1 MTTSATIYQFLSL
14 CLLYP
19 EPDLVSQLHETA
31 AATNLQWAGNLVAT
45 FAAETMETLQVEH
58 TRLFVNNI
66 DGVPCPPYESAYVD
80 GQLLT
85 ATTRSVAA
93 AFAEWGLEQSLE
105 TADFLPVELQFVAY
119 LHELAEQSSEPETVE
134 LARRHFET
142 AHLQRW
148 LPRFATDLQQH
159 ARVDFY
165 REVGN
170 RLAELIN
177 TPPED

>member
-19 EPDLVSQLHETA
+19 EPDLAAQLLETA
-31 AATNLQWAGNLVAT
+31 AATHQPWAEEL
-45 FAAETMETLQVEH
+45 AAAFTGEPLESLQVEH

-66 DGVPCPPYESAYVD
+66 DGVSCPPYESAYID

-85 ATTRSVAA
+85 ATTRAVAA
-93 AFAEWGLEQSLE
+93 AYAEWGLEQSLE

-119 LHELAEQSSEPETVE
+119 LTELAEQSPEPDTVE
-134 LARRHFET
+134 LARRQFES
-142 AHLQRW
+142 AHLQHW
-148 LPRFATDLQQH
+148 LPRFAADLQQH
-159 ARVDFY
+159 ARLPFY
-165 REVGN
+165 QQVGH